1 MDLTTIV
8 SIIIYIAGFLTGGA
22 VASCILYRTI
32 DGVLKIDNSNFEKDI
47 YRIERK
53 DLDVLPY
60 KKHIILKVDNAADLS
75 QE

>member
-1 MDLTTIV
+1 MDLTVIV

-22 VASCILYRTI
+22 VASCILYHAI

-47 YRIERK
+47 YRIEIK